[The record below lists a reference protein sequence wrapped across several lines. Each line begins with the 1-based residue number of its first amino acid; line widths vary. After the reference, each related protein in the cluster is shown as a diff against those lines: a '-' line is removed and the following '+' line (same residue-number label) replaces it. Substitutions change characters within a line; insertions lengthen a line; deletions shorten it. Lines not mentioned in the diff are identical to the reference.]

1 MMEETMDLTG
11 TGPADGWTVRKIGVI
26 GAGIVGVP
34 MAALLAEA
42 GVRIGTDR
50 PADVVLV
57 QRPSATSGWKVGA
70 INAGRSPIGGVEPDL
85 DRIVRDAVAEGRL
98 RAASGCAEIAD
109 ADAVLICV
117 QTDKK
122 GMGPDYGPL
131 AEAVA
136 SLAAVL
142 RPRPGGP
149 PPLVVFEST
158 LAPTTMMTWAAD
170 EFARFGLRDGR
181 DILLGHSP
189 NRVMPGRLVERI
201 RGADKI
207 AGGLTPAA
215 TRRIRALYSGV
226 VADGRLHATNALTA
240 EIVKTLENAYR
251 DVRIAFSAEVVRR
264 CDAADVDFH
273 RVRTEVN
280 ARLLREAGLP
290 PDAPGTP
297 HGLLT
302 PTVGVGGHCLPK
314 DGILL
319 LWRRIESGADVTDSL
334 ILEARRI
341 NDEAPASTAARLA
354 ETFGDLRNRTLAL
367 MGTAYRPDSED
378 TRNSPTLVL
387 ARILSE
393 MGSRVILHDPYVNP
407 GDANLVR
414 SGFADRFTRSLEEAV
429 GPAGIVVFCAAHA
442 AYRDVP
448 ASLHARRGETRGIF
462 DGCGLTGPWTADGGP
477 ASGPGIGKGKR
488 APDPGFLDFVQAGFR
503 AVEVGVANETAA
515 LIDFLNVRY
524 ARDGFDRAGFREV
537 QRLAA
542 TCVTGC
548 RIVDPG
554 PVTAPPSFEGLGFR
568 LVSRARAAS
577 AGESVERRRP

>member
-1 MMEETMDLTG
+1 MERIMEDTRTE
-11 TGPADGWTVRKIGVI
+11 PEDGWKVRKIGVI
-26 GAGIVGVP
+26 GAGIVGIP

-50 PADVVLV
+50 PASVVVV
-57 QRPSATSGWKVGA
+57 QRPSATSGWKVEA
-70 INAGRSPIGGVEPDL
+70 LNAGRSPIGGVEPDL
-85 DRIVRDAVAEGRL
+85 DRIVRDAAAEGRL
-98 RAASGCAEIAD
+98 RAASDCAEIAD

-122 GMGPDYGPL
+122 GMEPDYGPL
-131 AEAVA
+131 SEAVA
-136 SLAAVL
+136 TLAAVL

-149 PPLVVFEST
+149 PPLIVFEST
-158 LAPTTMMTWAAD
+158 LAPTTMMTWAAG

-201 RGADKI
+201 RSADKI
-207 AGGLTPAA
+207 AGSLTPAA
-215 TRRIRALYSGV
+215 ARRIRALYSGI
-226 VADGRLHATNALTA
+226 VAEGRLHSTNALTA

-251 DVRIAFSAEVVRR
+251 DVRIAFSAEVARW
-264 CDAADVDFH
+264 CDAADIDFH
-273 RVRTEVN
+273 SVRTAVN
-280 ARLLREAGLP
+280 ARLFREAGLP
-290 PDAPGTP
+290 PETAGAPL
-297 HGLLT
+297 GLLA

-319 LWRRIESGADVTDSL
+319 LWRLIESGADVSESL

-341 NDEAPASTAARLA
+341 NDESPAATAARLEGA
-354 ETFGDLRNRTLAL
+354 FGDLRDRTLAL

-378 TRNSPTLVL
+378 TRNSPTLVF
-387 ARILSE
+387 ARILRE

-414 SGFADRFTRSLEEAV
+414 SGFADRFTRNLEDAV
-429 GPAGIVVFCAAHA
+429 GPAEIVVFCAAHA
-442 AYRDVP
+442 SYRDLPSVLLAP
-448 ASLHARRGETRGIF
+448 RGETRKLF

-477 ASGPGIGKGKR
+477 AAVPGIGKGKS
-488 APDPGFLDFVQAGFR
+488 APLAKVLDFVQEGFR
-503 AVEVGVANETAA
+503 AVELGVANETAA
-515 LIDFLNVRY
+515 LIDFLNGRY
-524 ARDGFDRAGFREV
+524 ARDGFDRADFRDV

-542 TCVTGC
+542 TCITGC

-554 PVTAPPSFEGLGFR
+554 PVAAPPLFDGFGFR
-568 LVSRARAAS
+568 LARRARAAS
-577 AGESVERRRP
+577 AGSAERRRT

>member
-1 MMEETMDLTG
+1 MEG
-11 TGPADGWTVRKIGVI
+11 TRTESGDGWKAGKIGVI

-50 PADVVLV
+50 PASVVLV
-57 QRPSATSGWKVGA
+57 QRPSATSGWKVEA
-70 INAGRSPIGGVEPDL
+70 LNAGRSPIGGIEPDL
-85 DRIVRDAVAEGRL
+85 DRIVREAVAEGRL
-98 RAASGCAEIAD
+98 RAASDCAEIAD

-131 AEAVA
+131 SEAVA
-136 SLAAVL
+136 SLAAAL
-142 RPRPGGP
+142 RPQPGGP
-149 PPLVVFEST
+149 PPLIVFEST

-201 RGADKI
+201 RSADKI

-215 TRRIRALYSGV
+215 TRRIRALYSGII
-226 VADGRLHATNALTA
+226 AEGRLHTTNALTA

-251 DVRIAFSAEVVRR
+251 DVRIAFSAEVARW
-264 CDAADVDFH
+264 CDAHDVDFH
-273 RVRTEVN
+273 RVRTAVN
-280 ARLLREAGLP
+280 ARLFREAGLRP
-290 PDAPGTP
+290 ETAGAPT
-297 HGLLT
+297 GLLT
-302 PTVGVGGHCLPK
+302 PIIGVGGHCLPK

-319 LWRRIESGADVTDSL
+319 LWRLIESGADVSESL

-341 NDEAPASTAARLA
+341 NDESPAATAARL
-354 ETFGDLRNRTLAL
+354 EGLFGDLRNQSLAL

-378 TRNSPTLVL
+378 TRNSPTLVFAQVL
-387 ARILSE
+387 RG
-393 MGSRVILHDPYVNP
+393 MGVRVILHDPYVNP

-414 SGFADRFTRSLEEAV
+414 SGLADRFTRNPEDAV
-429 GPAGIVVFCAAHA
+429 GQAEIVVFCTAHA
-442 AYRDVP
+442 AYRDLPP
-448 ASLHARRGETRGIF
+448 ALLAPRGGAKRLF
-462 DGCGLTGPWTADGGP
+462 DGCGLTGPWSGGGD
-477 ASGPGIGKGKR
+477 SGSVPGIGKGKS
-488 APDPGFLDFVQAGFR
+488 APPPSFLDFVQAGFR
-503 AVEVGVANETAA
+503 AVELGIANETAA
-515 LIDFLNVRY
+515 LIDFLNARY
-524 ARDGFDRAGFREV
+524 ARDGYNRADFRDV

-554 PVTAPPSFEGLGFR
+554 PVSESPFFDGFAFR
-568 LVSRARAAS
+568 LARRARTAS
-577 AGESVERRRP
+577 AGEAAGRRQT

>member
-1 MMEETMDLTG
+1 MDETMDG
-11 TGPADGWTVRKIGVI
+11 TRTEAAGGWQVRKIGVI

-50 PADVVLV
+50 PASVVIV

-70 INAGRSPIGGVEPDL
+70 INAGRSPIGGIEPDL
-85 DRIVRDAVAEGRL
+85 DRIVRDAAAEGRL
-98 RAASGCAEIAD
+98 RAASDCAEIAD

-122 GMGPDYGPL
+122 VLGPDYGPL
-131 AEAVA
+131 SEAVA
-136 SLAAVL
+136 SLAAAL
-142 RPRPGGP
+142 RTRPAGP
-149 PPLVVFEST
+149 PPLIVFEST
-158 LAPTTMMTWAAD
+158 LAPTTMRTWAAGM
-170 EFARFGLRDGR
+170 FARFGLREGR

-201 RGADKI
+201 RSADKI

-215 TRRIRALYSGV
+215 TQRIQALYSGV
-226 VADGRLHATNALTA
+226 TAEGRLHATNALTA

-251 DVRIAFSAEVVRR
+251 DVRIAYSAEVARW

-273 RVRTEVN
+273 RVRTAVN
-280 ARLLREAGLP
+280 GRLAREAELP
-290 PDAPGTP
+290 PDAPAAAL
-297 HGLLT
+297 GLLT
-302 PTVGVGGHCLPK
+302 PTIGVGGHCLPN

-319 LWRRIESGADVTDSL
+319 LWRLIESGADVSESL

-341 NDEAPASTAARLA
+341 NDESPAATAVRLEEA
-354 ETFGDLRNRTLAL
+354 FGGLRNRTLAL

-393 MGSRVILHDPYVNP
+393 RGSRVILHDPYVNP

-414 SGFADRFTRSLEEAV
+414 SGLAGRFTRDPEEAL
-429 GPAGIVVFCAAHA
+429 GPADIVVFCAAHA
-442 AYRDVP
+442 TYRDLP
-448 ASLHARRGETRGIF
+448 SALLAPRGATRTIF
-462 DGCGLTGPWTADGGP
+462 DGCGLTGPWTGKSGP
-477 ASGPGIGKGKR
+477 AEVPGIGKGR
-488 APDPGFLDFVQAGFR
+488 NGPPAGFPDFVQAGFR
-503 AVEVGVANETAA
+503 AVELGVANETAA
-515 LIDFLNVRY
+515 LIEFLNARY
-524 ARDGFDRAGFREV
+524 APGEFDKADFPTV

-542 TCVTGC
+542 TCITGC

-554 PVTAPPSFEGLGFR
+554 PVAAPPLFEGFSSR
-568 LVSRARAAS
+568 LVRRARAAS
-577 AGESVERRRP
+577 AGKAAARERA